1 MLQRSGFKRAR
12 STESMFLGGIE
23 PAMYWQAELA
33 SHARSRSFH
42 LAHLDVVAFSGVS
55 PLDVTSALVF
65 VGSLCP
71 LAPSA
76 PVP

>member
-1 MLQRSGFKRAR
+1 MLQRSSLKGPGLRKAF
-12 STESMFLGGIE
+12 FGGIE

-33 SHARSRSFH
+33 GHAGSQSFH
-42 LAHLDVVAFSGVS
+42 LAHLDVVAFSGAS

-71 LAPSA
+71 LTPSA
-76 PVP
+76 AVP